1 MIHLLEQVITSDAL
15 NIYEVGDK
23 IIFIFIIFFPY
34 TEHLQTASQLQST
47 SKTHQA
53 SSDYCKQKD

>member
-15 NIYEVGDK
+15 KVCEVGDK
-23 IIFIFIIFFPY
+23 TIFIFILFFPY
-34 TEHLQTASQLQST
+34 TEQTASQLQST